1 MCGTASLT
9 KVLKDEK
16 SKKVLTVCLSHF
28 QNFRVLVKVKIHG
41 LTLRLMDTSTYEKKL
56 EHSLAL
62 IEHSFSS

>member
-41 LTLRLMDTSTYEKKL
+41 LTLRLMDTST
-56 EHSLAL
+56 
-62 IEHSFSS
+62 